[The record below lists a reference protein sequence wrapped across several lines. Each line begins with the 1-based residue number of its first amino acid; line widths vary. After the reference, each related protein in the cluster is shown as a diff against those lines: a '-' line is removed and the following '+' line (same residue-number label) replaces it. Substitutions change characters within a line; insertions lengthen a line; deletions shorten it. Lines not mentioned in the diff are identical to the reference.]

1 MHMPILRLAT
11 FLFAA
16 ITALSP
22 LTLAAQT
29 SIEALLDSA
38 IAGTHRSSANKA
50 RDVHRHPKETLLAMG
65 LRPGMTVVEI
75 WPDAGWFTEIV
86 APALRDNG
94 RYVAAHYPLEHAST
108 NRSQRESRVAFE
120 AMLKGTPAAY
130 GKAEISDLAT
140 PDRLAVAPPG
150 TADLVLSFR
159 SVHVWA
165 YRGTDDIMFKAAF
178 DALKPGGF
186 LGVEDHR
193 AIEGTSKQKQVNSGY
208 MTESYVIAAAEKA
221 GFKLDAKSEVN
232 ANPRDTK
239 DYGKGVWALPP
250 SLSYGEQDRAKYLAI
265 GESDRMTLRFIKP

>member
-1 MHMPILRLAT
+1 MRFLRLVT
-11 FLFAA
+11 CIVAA
-16 ITALSP
+16 AAVSSP
-22 LTLAAQT
+22 LLLWAQT
-29 SIEALLDSA
+29 SLEALLDSA
-38 IAGTHRSSANKA
+38 IAGAHRSSANKA
-50 RDVHRHPKETLLAMG
+50 RDIHRHPKETLLAMG
-65 LRPGMTVVEI
+65 LKPGMTVVEI
-75 WPDAGWFTEIV
+75 WPDSGWFTEV
-86 APALRDNG
+86 AAPALRDSG
-94 RYVAAHYPLEHAST
+94 RYVAAHYPLEHSST
-108 NRSQRESRVAFE
+108 NRSQRASRIAFE
-120 AMLKGTPAAY
+120 AMLKANPAVY
-130 GKAEISDLAT
+130 GKVEMSDLAT
-140 PDRLAVAPPG
+140 PDRLAMIAPG

-178 DALKPGGF
+178 DALKRGGF

-193 AIEGTSKQKQVNSGY
+193 AIEGTPKQKQVNSGY

-250 SLSYGEQDRAKYLAI
+250 SLSYGEQDRARYLAI

>member
-1 MHMPILRLAT
+1 MPFLRLAT
-11 FLFAA
+11 FLLAA
-16 ITALSP
+16 AAASSP

-29 SIEALLDSA
+29 PIETLLDGA
-38 IAGTHRSSANKA
+38 IAGAHRSSANKA
-50 RDVHRHPKETLLAMG
+50 RDGHRHPRETLLAMG
-65 LRPGMTVVEI
+65 FKPGMTVVEI
-75 WPDAGWFTEIV
+75 WPDAGWFTEIL

-94 RYVAAHYPLEHAST
+94 RFVAAHYPLEHSST
-108 NRSQRESRVAFE
+108 NRSQRASRVAFE
-120 AMLKGTPAAY
+120 AMLKADPAVY
-130 GKAEISDLAT
+130 GKVEMSDLAT
-140 PDRLAVAPPG
+140 PDRLAMIPPG

-165 YRGTDDIMFKAAF
+165 YRGTDDVMFKAAF

-193 AIEGTSKQKQVNSGY
+193 AIEGTSRQKQVNSGY

-250 SLSYGEQDRAKYLAI
+250 SLSYAEQDRTKYLAI

>member
-1 MHMPILRLAT
+1 MRFFRLAT
-11 FLFAA
+11 CLLAA
-16 ITALSP
+16 AAVSSP
-22 LTLAAQT
+22 LTLSAQISMET
-29 SIEALLDSA
+29 LLDSA
-38 IAGTHRSSANKA
+38 IAGTHRSAANKA
-50 RDVHRHPKETLLAMG
+50 RDVHRHPMETLLAMG
-65 LRPGMTVVEI
+65 LKPGMTVVEI
-75 WPDAGWFTEIV
+75 WPDSGWFTEVV
-86 APALRDNG
+86 APALRDSG
-94 RYVAAHYPLEHAST
+94 RYVAAHYPLEHSST
-108 NRSQRESRVAFE
+108 NRSQRASRIAFE
-120 AMLKGTPAAY
+120 AMLKANPAVY
-130 GKAEISDLAT
+130 GKAEMSDLAT
-140 PDRLAVAPPG
+140 PDQLAMIAPG
-150 TADLVLSFR
+150 TAGLVLSLR

-178 DALKPGGF
+178 DALKRGGF

-193 AIEGTSKQKQVNSGY
+193 AIEGTPKQKQVNSGY